1 MTILTINQEI
11 HSGTIEFLKLDR
23 TEQAKR
29 SLRKTLRKCYAE
41 GVLLRNNKSTLADTL
56 FQNLPTSI

>member
-1 MTILTINQEI
+1 MTKLTINQEI
-11 HSGTIEFLKLDR
+11 HSGTIEFLEIDH

-41 GVLLRNNKSTLADTL
+41 GVLLRNN
-56 FQNLPTSI
+56 

>member
-1 MTILTINQEI
+1 MTKLTINQEI
-11 HSGTIEFLKLDR
+11 HSGTIEFLEIDR

-41 GVLLRNNKSTLADTL
+41 GVLLRNNYNQLSLLLLT
-56 FQNLPTSI
+56 QYS